1 MLVSSSSSSILE
13 KPDPPTLYL
22 NKSKSLSP
30 PCILS
35 LPDTVVG
42 RVCCVSFRSPKQKT
56 SIFLCFRSF
65 LSASDPHHG
74 RKVCCVS
81 FRSPKQ
87 KASIFLLTE
96 LPESIRPTGC
106 SLTTTLVIH
115 RLRIAENSAGHPG
128 LPLPP
133 WWCLQLPAAEA
144 TCVI

>member
-1 MLVSSSSSSILE
+1 MCL
-13 KPDPPTLYL
+13 PPLLTIFCFYKVHMISVL
-22 NKSKSLSP
+22 NCAHLCMKCSLS
-30 PCILS
+30 ISNFLKIS
-35 LPDTVVG
+35 LVFPLFFFFFQT
-42 RVCCVSFRSPKQKT
+42 
-56 SIFLCFRSF
+56 F

-87 KASIFLLTE
+87 KASISFLFSE
-96 LPESIRPTGC
+96 LPECVRPTGG
-106 SLTTTLVIH
+106 SLSTTLVIH

-144 TCVI
+144 TCII